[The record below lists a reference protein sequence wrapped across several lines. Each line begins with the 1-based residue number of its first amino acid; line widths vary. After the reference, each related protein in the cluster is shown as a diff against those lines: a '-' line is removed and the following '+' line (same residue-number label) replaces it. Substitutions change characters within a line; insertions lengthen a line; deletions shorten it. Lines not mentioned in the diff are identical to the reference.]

1 MTHVARGDFEVTQA
15 GKRVKVRIFCNEAPH

>member
-1 MTHVARGDFEVTQA
+1 MTFVAREEFEATQA